1 MDTRQ
6 IRIQQALV
14 EWLATPEGLRDDP
27 DLPALATRLGLQD
40 TAELFVAGAGD
51 ASMNQ
56 ALLQAAAGGVMH
68 RMPNVL
74 TGLVDAAEKGSV
86 RAAEILLEF
95 VRKTI
100 QSHPSQMVA
109 PEQRNVVNILM
120 QMSEGTGALAQL
132 TEALGS
138 QPDDAADR
146 LTEWRTQQAL
156 NARARATMLIDKPL
170 PAEVE
175 VIGEKDRDDED
186 PFVSRGT

>member
-68 RMPNVL
+68 RMPHVL